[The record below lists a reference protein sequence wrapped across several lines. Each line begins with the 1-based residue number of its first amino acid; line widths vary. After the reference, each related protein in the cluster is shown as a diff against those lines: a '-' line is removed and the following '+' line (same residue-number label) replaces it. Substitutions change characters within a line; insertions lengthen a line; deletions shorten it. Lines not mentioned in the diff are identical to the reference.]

1 MRNNVPQ
8 KTIEVSRV
16 AATVARLCRQV
27 NCFLPSDV
35 WQALEKGCRCEASE
49 TGRGILNELLENAR
63 IAGQKEIA
71 LCQDTGLVEIFLKIG
86 QDVHIVGGNLNEAI
100 QAGVAAGYKDGYL
113 RKSLVADPLERKNTG
128 DNTPALIYTE
138 IVEGDGFKITILP
151 KGGGS
156 ENASALVMLNPGAG
170 WPAVKE
176 FVLRTVKEK
185 GINACPP
192 LVVGIGI
199 GGSFSSVPLLA
210 KKALLREVE
219 SVHAVYGQ
227 KEKELLAEINNTGIG
242 PMGLGGT
249 ITALGVHIETAPC
262 HIASL
267 PVAVSMQC
275 HSCRRLSEA
284 L

>member
-1 MRNNVPQ
+1 MRNNVP
-8 KTIEVSRV
+8 KSRITAV
-16 AATVARLCRQV
+16 VARLCRQV
-27 NCFLPSDV
+27 NYFLPGDV
-35 WQALEKGCRCEASE
+35 WQALEKGGKREVSE
-49 TGRGILNELLENAR
+49 TGRGVLNEILENAR

-86 QDVHIVGGNLNEAI
+86 QDVHITGGNLNEAI
-100 QAGVAAGYKDGYL
+100 QAGVAAGYRDGYL
-113 RKSLVADPLERKNTG
+113 RKSIVADPLERKNTG

-138 IVEGDGFKITILP
+138 IVDGDRLEITVLP

-156 ENASALVMLNPGAG
+156 ENASALVMLAPGAG

-192 LVVGIGI
+192 LIVGIGI

-210 KKALLREVE
+210 KKALLRQVG
-219 SVHAVYGQ
+219 SAHPVYGQ
-227 KEKELLAEINNTGIG
+227 KEKELLADINSTGIG

-249 ITALGVHIETAPC
+249 LSALGVHIEPAPC

-275 HSCRRLSEA
+275 HSCRRLSEV